1 LLLFFD
7 WQQLYL
13 GLVSMMFLCRG
24 KKLALMAKK
33 NSLSSDFVDDCDAK
47 TCAGVS
53 DFLSHLVKKNQ
64 I

>member
-1 LLLFFD
+1 M
-7 WQQLYL
+7 
-13 GLVSMMFLCRG
+13 SMMFLCRG